1 MKKNF
6 TINSDEIDLIATF
19 KIIWDGKKK
28 MFLITIISFL
38 IALGYLSQIPRNYLN
53 ILDINPSND
62 YELKRYKIIREL
74 LNLDQSDKLHQ
85 LNQLNID
92 KFMNQLVE
100 KFVFELE
107 HKFITELKDYEEFLF
122 ILKSTKKVQEDISK
136 LKIDDQEINFF
147 NYARLLE
154 VVEKNKNYTI
164 NFKWHDPEE
173 AIKIL
178 QDTLNLTSNS
188 IKRNI
193 INELKQELEYKKK
206 SLISKDVERL
216 DFLKE
221 QSIIAKELNITDNQI
236 DNINL
241 SQSSVSLSINTTDIA
256 YYLRGYRAIDKEIEL
271 IQNRKYQSLKFI
283 EQEIN
288 DFQDLEINFV
298 DYNVFLIKTKSLK
311 ETKFIL
317 LISVLVGLI
326 IGVCFVLIS
335 NATQSQ
341 TISKKTRKKNFKN
354 D

>member
-74 LNLDQSDKLHQ
+74 LNLDQSDQLHQ

>member
-74 LNLDQSDKLHQ
+74 LNLDQSDQLHQ
-85 LNQLNID
+85 LNQ
-92 KFMNQLVE
+92 FMSQLVE